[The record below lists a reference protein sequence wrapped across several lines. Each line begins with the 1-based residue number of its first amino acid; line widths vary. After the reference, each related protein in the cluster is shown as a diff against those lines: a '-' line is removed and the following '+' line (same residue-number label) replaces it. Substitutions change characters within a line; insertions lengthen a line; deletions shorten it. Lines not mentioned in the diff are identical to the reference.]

1 MFDKIKQASAKIAA
15 TALAFVASA
24 PVFATSTTPPGG
36 GLPSVTTPTGAA
48 VGTNDYIGLIQ
59 GYALDSFIV
68 LGLILGTVAFIMV
81 AKNVTKVYGE
91 IGNGK
96 AEWGDMGAHLV
107 GGVLLL
113 VFVVFMLT
121 KAASILA

>member
-1 MFDKIKQASAKIAA
+1 MFHKIKQASAKIAA

-24 PVFATSTTPPGG
+24 PVFATSSTPSS
-36 GLPSVTTPTGAA
+36 GLPTVSAPSTGSTT
-48 VGTNDYIGLIQ
+48 NYIELIQ
-59 GYALDSFIV
+59 GYALDSFLV

-113 VFVVFMLT
+113 VFVVFMLIQ
-121 KAASILA
+121 ASTILA